1 MSPRSPLLFTLTTL
15 ITIIQ
20 DSFERPSYSSLRR
33 KRNESRLEKKK
44 LHLLRVGLT
53 YRKSCTKDAWQF
65 ACGEKL
71 GREILSNGH
80 FILFYLENLIPS
92 KFSLKCIELTPNFAN
107 CREILPL
114 HFIILTELFV

>member
-20 DSFERPSYSSLRR
+20 HSFERPSHSSLRR

-53 YRKSCTKDAWQF
+53 YRKSCTKDAWKF
-65 ACGEKL
+65 ACGEKSL
-71 GREILSNGH
+71 GER
-80 FILFYLENLIPS
+80 F
-92 KFSLKCIELTPNFAN
+92 
-107 CREILPL
+107 
-114 HFIILTELFV
+114 